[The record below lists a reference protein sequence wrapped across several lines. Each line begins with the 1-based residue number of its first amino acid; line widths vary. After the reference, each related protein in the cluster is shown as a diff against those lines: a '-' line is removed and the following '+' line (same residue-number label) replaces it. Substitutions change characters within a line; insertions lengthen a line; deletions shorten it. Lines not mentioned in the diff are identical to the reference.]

1 MHWGHKASVIGL
13 PQQGIPLDA
22 VAISDAA
29 THDGETLY
37 PHVEKLFN
45 DYPEVKSWIDTII
58 YDSAA
63 DNKALKDRFQTDLG
77 IELKTSFNPRRKKDV
92 TEGLPPGIEK
102 ITPYGVPIC
111 TAGYEMDYKGMRYE
125 AEKFIYQ
132 APTDG
137 NNIAVCLP
145 CEYKIN
151 CCPNTNTGRII
162 NISFDVLP
170 QINSDDPP
178 MAKRFKAI
186 LSRRT
191 SIERMIKRLK
201 CDLGDDRLS
210 KRGNASFQA
219 YLDKTMI
226 AFQLLLRS

>member
-13 PQQGIPLDA
+13 PKQGIPLDA

-45 DYPEVKSWIDTII
+45 DHPEIKPWIDTIL
-58 YDSAA
+58 YDSAC
-63 DNKALKDRFQTDLG
+63 DSKPLKDKFQKDFA
-77 IELKTSFNPRRKKDV
+77 IDLKTSFNPRGKKDV

-111 TAGYEMDYKGMRYE
+111 IAGYEMDYKGIIRYE
-125 AEKFIYQ
+125 AGKFIYQ
-132 APTDG
+132 ASTDD
-137 NNIAVCLP
+137 NKITVCLP
-145 CEYKIN
+145 CEHKIN
-151 CCPNTNTGRII
+151 CCPNSNTGRII
-162 NISFDVLP
+162 NISFDVIP

-191 SIERMIKRLK
+191 SI
-201 CDLGDDRLS
+201 S
-210 KRGNASFQA
+210 KGA
-219 YLDKTMI
+219 
-226 AFQLLLRS
+226 